1 MLQRRHH
8 IIRRLNNIFDVFLT
22 AVVFVFAHLLREYL
36 AQVNFSVDL
45 GPILPFKQYA
55 SLMVIACFLW
65 PVTLNYYGLY
75 DPTPLR
81 KAFVNVG
88 IIFRSTFVSTAFLIA
103 IIFLFQIETISRLF
117 LIGFGCLNAVVFVIK
132 DLVRRQYGLYRRHK
146 GKDIR
151 PVLVVGSA
159 SGASQILRKISE
171 ESYLGLKPEGVVL
184 LTAMKD
190 APSEIKGV
198 PVVGTLENWREVLH
212 AHPVASV
219 IFTDYHAG
227 SSELS
232 SAMAVCEEE
241 GVEFWLLADFLR
253 WNLPQMEVDYF
264 AHTPVFVFKTSPV
277 LSWPYVLKLFLD
289 RLFAFVGLIVL
300 SPLFIL
306 IALSIWIVLGRPVL
320 YKQKRVG
327 RFGQSFYLFKFRSLR
342 SVGEPPTQLGYW
354 IRRSGL
360 DELPQL
366 FNILRGEMSFV
377 GPRPHIPEEVNQ
389 YKEAWQR
396 RRFTMKPGLTCYRQ
410 VLRPGKV
417 SFDEVMALDLKYI
430 DQWSLWV
437 DLFLIFKTC
446 VLFLRRFFD
455 RF

>member
-8 IIRRLNNIFDVFLT
+8 IFRRFNNIFDVLLT

-55 SLMVIACFLW
+55 PLTVIACFLW

-81 KAFVNVG
+81 KAVVNIG
-88 IIFRSTFVSTAFLIA
+88 IIFRSTFVSTAFLVA
-103 IIFLFQIETISRLF
+103 IIFFFQIETISRLF

-132 DLVRRQYGLYRRHK
+132 DLVRRQYALYRRHK

-151 PVLVVGSA
+151 PVLVVGS
-159 SGASQILRKISE
+159 SGGASRILHKISE
-171 ESYLGLKPEGVVL
+171 ESYLGLKPEGIIL
-184 LTAMKD
+184 PSLMSD
-190 APSEIKGV
+190 APSEIEGV
-198 PVVGTLENWREVLH
+198 PIVGTLENWREVLH
-212 AHPVASV
+212 AQAVASV

-227 SSELS
+227 SSELEK
-232 SAMAVCEEE
+232 AMAICEEE

-264 AHTPVFVFKTSPV
+264 AHMPVFVFRTSPV
-277 LSWPYVLKLFLD
+277 LNWPYVLKMFLD
-289 RLFAFVGLIVL
+289 RLFAVFGLLAL

-306 IALSIWIVLGRPVL
+306 IALSIRIVLGRPVL

-327 RFGQSFYLFKFRSLR
+327 RFGQSFYLFKFRSLGAEGD
-342 SVGEPPTQLGYW
+342 SPTRLGHW
-354 IRRSGL
+354 LRHSGL

-377 GPRPHIPEEVNQ
+377 GPRPHIPEEVRQ

-396 RRFTMKPGLTCYRQ
+396 RRFSMKPGLTCYRQ
-410 VLRPGKV
+410 ILRPGKV

-437 DLFLIFKTC
+437 DLFLLFKTFT
-446 VLFLRRFFD
+446 LFLRRIF
-455 RF
+455 